1 MVTSYH
7 KGKSLRQYLHDWK
20 KPHSLKPLLL
30 DLIRIIVKIMDTL
43 QYLIKT
49 HAIIHRDLKPDNII
63 YNETGG
69 EVALIDFGLANK
81 YIKDPN
87 HKDSEFVGTIQYMAP
102 ELLNKE
108 SMNHNKSDL
117 WSLGIIIYELFSNGK
132 YPWNA
137 ES

>member
-1 MVTSYH
+1 
-7 KGKSLRQYLHDWK
+7 
-20 KPHSLKPLLL
+20 
-30 DLIRIIVKIMDTL
+30 MDTL